1 MGEDTIWVF
10 RGLNA
15 ITIIQAYASDSVYI
29 AQNYSIKAQVFL
41 YTKEEKANIEALL
54 NSGAT
59 ENLIH
64 PS

>member
-1 MGEDTIWVF
+1 MGEDTVWVF

-29 AQNYSIKAQVFL
+29 AWNCSIKAQVFL

-59 ENLIH
+59 KNLIH